1 LFVDSRYCDLPTGN
15 SSQYHKYQIGRNK
28 MNAKRISGALI
39 ASLVIHGIIML
50 IASMS
55 YITQTEQ
62 FKRAVSVEVL
72 QSKAP
77 RISQVRKPV
86 IKPVV
91 QLTVATNGL
100 ADQAAQPP
108 KVVVG
113 KPVIKPMIESSTVP
127 ETDLSMQRQVSSTQV
142 PLNVPDS
149 LGAVAE
155 SLGNVA
161 HSAPMMTSVQTQGIT
176 SSSPDSSP
184 SKTPSTARTSSVSHA
199 KLSQSPPLS
208 HTPTSPR
215 WHTSTQLHPPN
226 DAAYHDMF
234 FKGAG
239 TNPFIDTE
247 DDHLSTFAMDV
258 DTGSYSIT
266 RRYLINGYL
275 PPPEA
280 VRVEEFINTF
290 DYNYTSPTE
299 GAFAIHIDGAP
310 SKFGEGK
317 RLQLLRIGLQGHVIP
332 SENRKDAILT
342 FVIDVSGSMGQENRL
357 GLVKKA
363 LTLLVDQLRPADK
376 VGIVVYGSRGWLL
389 LPHTGIEQRSEI
401 LAAINSLEPGGSTNA
416 EEGLRIGYDL
426 AWRNSSVNHINR
438 VILCSDGVAN
448 VGRTGPDEIL
458 KEIRAYVQKGITLS
472 TIGFGM
478 GNYNDV
484 LMERLANTG
493 DGSYA
498 YIDTLSEAKRIFVEN
513 LTGTLQLIAKDAKI
527 QVDFNPEVVSRFRL
541 LGYEN
546 RRLNHEQFRDDTV
559 DAGEVGSG
567 HQVTALYEVKLHP
580 DATGKMATVS
590 IRYADA
596 DNHKVSEVSEDI
608 SVSHLYESFDVA
620 PATFRLAAGVAEFA
634 EILRESYWAKDGS
647 LDSIHQVLKDAF
659 PEIDNEQVVELMY
672 LVNKAISHKAE
683 RS

>member
-1 LFVDSRYCDLPTGN
+1 
-15 SSQYHKYQIGRNK
+15 
-28 MNAKRISGALI
+28 
-39 ASLVIHGIIML
+39 
-50 IASMS
+50 
-55 YITQTEQ
+55 
-62 FKRAVSVEVL
+62 
-72 QSKAP
+72 
-77 RISQVRKPV
+77 
-86 IKPVV
+86 
-91 QLTVATNGL
+91 
-100 ADQAAQPP
+100 
-108 KVVVG
+108 
-113 KPVIKPMIESSTVP
+113 
-127 ETDLSMQRQVSSTQV
+127 
-142 PLNVPDS
+142 
-149 LGAVAE
+149 
-155 SLGNVA
+155 
-161 HSAPMMTSVQTQGIT
+161 
-176 SSSPDSSP
+176 
-184 SKTPSTARTSSVSHA
+184 
-199 KLSQSPPLS
+199 
-208 HTPTSPR
+208 
-215 WHTSTQLHPPN
+215 
-226 DAAYHDMF
+226 MF

-310 SKFGEGK
+310 SKFGAGK

-426 AWRNSSVNHINR
+426 AWRNASVNHINR

-498 YIDTLSEAKRIFVEN
+498 YVDTLSEAKRIFVEN

-527 QVDFNPEVVSRFRL
+527 QVDFNPEVASRFRL

-546 RRLNHEQFRDDTV
+546 RRLDHDQFRDDTV

-608 SVSHLYESFDVA
+608 SVSQLYESFDVA
-620 PATFRLAAGVAEFA
+620 PATFQLAASVAEFA
-634 EILRESYWAKDGS
+634 EILRESYWAKDSS
-647 LDSIHQVLKDAF
+647 LDSVHQVLKDAF

>member
-1 LFVDSRYCDLPTGN
+1 
-15 SSQYHKYQIGRNK
+15 

-50 IASMS
+50 IASVS
-55 YITQTEQ
+55 YITQTEP

-72 QSKAP
+72 QSKVP
-77 RISQVRKPV
+77 PISQVRKPV

-91 QLTVATNGL
+91 QPTIVTNGL
-100 ADQAAQPP
+100 ADQAAQSP
-108 KVVVG
+108 KVVVD
-113 KPVIKPMIESSTVP
+113 KPVIKPMIESSAVT

-149 LGAVAE
+149 LGVVAE

-161 HSAPMMTSVQTQGIT
+161 HSAPATTSVQTQGTT
-176 SSSPDSSP
+176 SSSPNSSV
-184 SKTPSTARTSSVSHA
+184 SRIPSTARKSSVSPA
-199 KLSQSPPLS
+199 QSKSPPLS
-208 HTPTSPR
+208 HITTSPR

-266 RRYLINGYL
+266 RRYLIDGYL

-290 DYNYTSPTE
+290 DYNYTPPTE
-299 GAFAIHIDGAP
+299 SAFAIHIDGAP

-342 FVIDVSGSMGQENRL
+342 FVIDVSGSMAQENRI

-363 LTLLVDQLRPADK
+363 LTLLVDQLRPTDK
-376 VGIVVYGSRGWLL
+376 VGIVVYGSHGRLV

-401 LAAINSLEPGGSTNA
+401 LAAINSLVPGGSTNA

-426 AWRNSSVNHINR
+426 AWRNASVNHINR

-458 KEIRAYVQKGITLS
+458 KEIRVYVQKGITLS

-498 YIDTLSEAKRIFVEN
+498 YVDTISEAKRIFVEN

-546 RRLNHEQFRDDTV
+546 RR
-559 DAGEVGSG
+559 
-567 HQVTALYEVKLHP
+567 P
-580 DATGKMATVS
+580 
-590 IRYADA
+590 
-596 DNHKVSEVSEDI
+596 
-608 SVSHLYESFDVA
+608 
-620 PATFRLAAGVAEFA
+620 
-634 EILRESYWAKDGS
+634 
-647 LDSIHQVLKDAF
+647 
-659 PEIDNEQVVELMY
+659 
-672 LVNKAISHKAE
+672 

>member
-1 LFVDSRYCDLPTGN
+1 
-15 SSQYHKYQIGRNK
+15 

-39 ASLVIHGIIML
+39 ASLVIHSIIML
-50 IASMS
+50 IASVS

-62 FKRAVSVEVL
+62 FKRAVSVEIL

-77 RISQVRKPV
+77 PISQGRKPV

-91 QLTVATNGL
+91 QPTVMTNSL
-100 ADQAAQPP
+100 ADQAAQSP

-113 KPVIKPMIESSTVP
+113 KPVIKPMIESSAVT

-149 LGAVAE
+149 LGVVAE
-155 SLGNVA
+155 SLGDVA
-161 HSAPMMTSVQTQGIT
+161 HSAPATTTVQTQGT
-176 SSSPDSSP
+176 PSSSPSRL
-184 SKTPSTARTSSVSHA
+184 PSTARTSSVAPA
-199 KLSQSPPLS
+199 KSKPPPLS
-208 HTPTSPR
+208 PITTSPR
-215 WHTSTQLHPPN
+215 WHTSTQLNPPN
-226 DAAYHDMF
+226 DAPYHDMF

-266 RRYLINGYL
+266 RRYLIDGYL

-280 VRVEEFINTF
+280 VRVEEFVNTF
-290 DYNYTSPTE
+290 DYNYTPPTE

-342 FVIDVSGSMGQENRL
+342 FVIDVSGSMAQENRI

-363 LTLLVDQLRPADK
+363 LTLLVEQLRPTDK
-376 VGIVVYGSRGWLL
+376 VGIVVYGSRGRLV
-389 LPHTGIEQRSEI
+389 LPHTGIEQRTEI
-401 LAAINSLEPGGSTNA
+401 LAAINSLAPGGSTNA
-416 EEGLRIGYDL
+416 EEGLRIGYDV
-426 AWRNSSVNHINR
+426 AWRNASVNHINR

-448 VGRTGPDEIL
+448 VGKTGPDEIL

-498 YIDTLSEAKRIFVEN
+498 YVDTLSEAKRIFVEN

-546 RRLNHEQFRDDTV
+546 RRLDHEQFRDDTV

-580 DATGKMATVS
+580 NATGEMATVS

-608 SVSHLYESFDVA
+608 SVSQLYESFDVA

-659 PEIDNEQVVELMY
+659 PEVDNEDVVELMY